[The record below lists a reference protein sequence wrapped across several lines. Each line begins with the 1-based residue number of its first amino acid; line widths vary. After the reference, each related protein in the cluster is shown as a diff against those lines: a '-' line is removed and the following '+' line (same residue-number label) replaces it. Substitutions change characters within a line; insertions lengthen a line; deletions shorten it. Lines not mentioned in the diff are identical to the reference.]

1 MMMYCKLAQELCRRG
16 ALHLVME
23 IMLANQ
29 DFRSGLIRT
38 GFEIF
43 WSAVE
48 EVGVECLVA
57 LSSQEYVTGLKNLLV
72 KVVKEGYKLEDKCLR
87 N

>member
-1 MMMYCKLAQELCRRG
+1 MMMYAKLAQELCRRG
-16 ALHLVME
+16 VLHLVME
-23 IMLANQ
+23 IMLTSD

-43 WSAVE
+43 WSAIE

-57 LSSQEYVTGLKNLLV
+57 LSNQEYICGLQKLLV
-72 KVVKEGYKLEDKCLR
+72 RVLQEGYKLEDKCLR

>member
-1 MMMYCKLAQELCRRG
+1 M
-16 ALHLVME
+16 
-23 IMLANQ
+23 
-29 DFRSGLIRT
+29 IRT

-48 EVGVECLVA
+48 EVGVECLIA
-57 LSSQEYVTGLKNLLV
+57 LNNQEYVTGLQKLLV
-72 KVVKEGYKLEDKCLR
+72 KVVGQGYKLEDKCLR

>member
-1 MMMYCKLAQELCRRG
+1 MMMYSKLAHELCRRG
-16 ALHLVME
+16 VLHLVIE
-23 IMLANQ
+23 IMLISD

-43 WSAVE
+43 WPAIE

-57 LSSQEYVTGLKNLLV
+57 ISTQ
-72 KVVKEGYKLEDKCLR
+72 
-87 N
+87 